1 MASYDSNLKTWGATG
16 TEYPSGYSYLEGEQP
31 VDGWDNFVQYNSI
44 EDISHLIELT
54 NKRIESDSGSSHP
67 SSPEPA
73 NLSYRTDTERLY
85 HYDATA
91 SSWHGLLKIDGD
103 TLQGSI
109 DVNDKSLTNVGLLE
123 LSGNADV
130 AGNDVTD
137 TVGGTTLYDSTNT
150 HIPLSVLEAS
160 QVTVNA
166 GSHLSGTDTI
176 SLGGSVTLDVDDDFV
191 LNAGDTMSG
200 ELIGERAASS
210 RIFTAS
216 DSTSGDKFSLR
227 VDGDSSFELVGYDS
241 SAGTW
246 NYASSLSY
254 DPGNESWEFGTL
266 PAVSGDN
273 VATQSWV
280 NASASVPNAD
290 DADTL
295 DGFHASELGLSIE
308 EDGTSLVG
316 NSTGI
321 DFTGHLNV
329 TDDGDGTVT
338 IDPTHD
344 HDGRYARLY
353 DGVKTPVYSSFADV
367 PSSISI
373 GELVFIPGE
382 GLYVEDGT

>member
-227 VDGDSSFELVGYDS
+227 IDDDSSFELVGYDS
-241 SAGTW
+241 SDGTW
-246 NYASSLSY
+246 NYTSSLSY
-254 DPGNESWEFGTL
+254 NPGNESWDFGTL
-266 PAVSGDN
+266 PSVSGNN
-273 VATQSWV
+273 VATQTWV
-280 NASASVPNAD
+280 DSKVSSVD
-290 DADTL
+290 VL
-295 DGFHASELGLSIE
+295 
-308 EDGTSLVG
+308 TS
-316 NSTGI
+316 
-321 DFTGHLNV
+321 D
-329 TDDGDGTVT
+329 
-338 IDPTHD
+338 
-344 HDGRYARLY
+344 
-353 DGVKTPVYSSFADV
+353 
-367 PSSISI
+367 PSSPESGQTWII
-373 GELVFIPGE
+373 E
-382 GLYVEDGT
+382 